1 MSVQPQRITWMT
13 ATVREVVEE
22 TARVKSVVLDV
33 PVWPGHR
40 AGQHVDV
47 RLTAPDGYQAQ
58 RSYSIASAP
67 EDAALVLTVERIADG
82 EVSPYLVDVVVPG
95 DRFEI
100 RGPIGG
106 HFVWETSQ
114 AGPLVLIGG
123 GSGIVPLRAML
134 RHRAAQGSDVATHV
148 VYSSRS
154 LDEVIYRAEFE
165 RFASSPNLNLYL
177 TLTRVRPPGWSG
189 YARRIDHDLLADV
202 VVPAAEAPH
211 IYICGPTA
219 FVETAADVCVGLGH
233 APAHIR
239 TERFGPTG

>member
-1 MSVQPQRITWMT
+1 VSVQPQRITWMT

-22 TARVKSVVLDV
+22 TARVKSIVLDV
-33 PVWPGHR
+33 PAWPGHR

-67 EDAALVLTVERIADG
+67 EDADVMLTVERIDDG
-82 EVSPYLVDVVVPG
+82 EVSPYLVDVVQQG
-95 DRFEI
+95 DRFEV

-106 HFVWETSQ
+106 HFVWEASQ
-114 AGPLVLIGG
+114 PGPLVLIGG

-134 RHRAAQGSDVATHV
+134 RHRAAQHSDVPARV
-148 VYSSRS
+148 LYSSRS
-154 LDEVIYRAEFE
+154 LDEVIFRDELEAG
-165 RFASSPNLNLYL
+165 AGGDHLNLYL
-177 TLTRVRPPGWSG
+177 TLTRKQPAGWSG
-189 YARRIDHDLLADV
+189 YARRIDRALLEEV
-202 VVPAAEAPH
+202 VFDAGEAPE

-219 FVETAADVCVGLGH
+219 FVETAADICVQLGH